1 MENTEQETDYTL
13 KENQERFFSA
23 KRKHIEN
30 CKANGDAEAL
40 AKTATFLLDQFENAQ
55 KANESLK
62 ARIKKINEQ
71 HQKEIDE
78 IQKKLKKHKH
88 RDYDFTG
95 VMISIYRLVDRHAGE
110 EIRQILEKNDKTQ
123 KLGQIRALTEQLKKL
138 A

>member
-1 MENTEQETDYTL
+1 ML
-13 KENQERFFSA
+13 NQLE
-23 KRKHIEN
+23 
-30 CKANGDAEAL
+30 D
-40 AKTATFLLDQFENAQ
+40 AQ
-55 KANESLK
+55 KANERLK
-62 ARIKKINEQ
+62 ARIEKINEQ

-78 IQKKLKKHKH
+78 IQEKLKKHKH

-123 KLGQIRALTEQLKKL
+123 KQGQIRALTEQLKKL

>member
-40 AKTATFLLDQFENAQ
+40 TKTATFLMNQLEDAQ

-62 ARIKKINEQ
+62 ARIKKNNEQ

-78 IQKKLKKHKH
+78 IQEMLKKHKL
-88 RDYDFTG
+88 RDHDFTG
-95 VMISIYRLVDRHAGE
+95 VLISIYRLVDRHAGE
-110 EIRQILEKNDKTQ
+110 QIRQILEKNDKTQ
-123 KLGQIRALTEQLKKL
+123 KQGQIRALTEQLKKL